1 MVSITVLFFFLRSIV
16 LKGDDSSE
24 DGDDD
29 GDDDYGDDD
38 EKIDNPPF
46 SGGEKWKWSW

>member
-29 GDDDYGDDD
+29 D
-38 EKIDNPPF
+38 
-46 SGGEKWKWSW
+46 GENTNDGHLTVGEMLFGHH